1 MRSSFSRFRR
11 QKVATVGDSTMQ
23 VIEYALKALEQRAQV
38 VANNVANS
46 EVPGFRAERLE
57 FEGELA
63 RAIDGDRV
71 DRLGGPT
78 VFDAGGAGDPTGNT
92 VDLENEVVEMMR
104 NNLLQQA
111 MVEAYNFKSGLM
123 RTAIRGQ

>member
-1 MRSSFSRFRR
+1 MLP
-11 QKVATVGDSTMQ
+11 VGDSTMQ

-46 EVPGFRAERLE
+46 EVPGYRAKRLN

-63 RAIDGDRV
+63 RAIEGDRLESV
-71 DRLGGPT
+71 GSASLS
-78 VFDAGGAGDPTGNT
+78 DAPGSPDPTGNT
-92 VDLENEVVEMMR
+92 VNLENEVVEMMR

-111 MVEAYNFKSGLM
+111 MVEAFNFKSGLM
-123 RTAIRGQ
+123 RSAIKGQ